1 MLRIAFVTGTEPGKW
16 FARYRE
22 TTDHGLEELPSDDPF
37 ALVEA
42 GEADLALM
50 RLDDRVGEPGE
61 TYHCV
66 GLYSEAPGVAVPK
79 DSVFAEMRE
88 KLAPREFAGEII
100 NFTYKPD
107 SLIDDLRSAL
117 QVVAANVGVA
127 YAPAPLL
134 KVLSK
139 KQVAVVE
146 LTSQPD
152 GMEPTEIGLA
162 WKVSADSDA
171 IQDFVGVAKGR
182 TRNSSRATSRDAK
195 RNAQKSAQ
203 KTVQKTVQKGAQNK
217 SAQQRGRKKA
227 GSRGRRR

>member
-37 ALVEA
+37 ALVET

-50 RLDDRVGEPGE
+50 RLDDRIGEPGE
-61 TYHCV
+61 TYHRV

-79 DSVFAEMRE
+79 DSVFAEMGE

-117 QVVAANVGVA
+117 QVVAANVGIA

-139 KQVAVVE
+139 KQVAVVD
-146 LTSQPD
+146 LTSQPE
-152 GMEPTEIGLA
+152 GMEPTEIGLV
-162 WKVSADSDA
+162 WKISADSDA

-182 TRNSSRATSRDAK
+182 TRNSSRASSREAK
-195 RNAQKSAQ
+195 KPIE
-203 KTVQKTVQKGAQNK
+203 QKGTQQKNLKKK
-217 SAQQRGRKKA
+217 SSQQRGRGA
-227 GSRGRRR
+227 VGRRGRRR

>member
-22 TTDHGLEELPSDDPF
+22 ITDHGLTELPSDDPF

-42 GEADLALM
+42 SEADLALM
-50 RLDDRVGEPGE
+50 RLPDERVGEPGE
-61 TYHCV
+61 TYHRV
-66 GLYSEAPGVAVPK
+66 NLYSETPGVAVPK
-79 DSVFAEMRE
+79 DSVFAEMGE
-88 KLAPREFAGEII
+88 KLAPREFTGEII
-100 NFTYKPD
+100 NFTYSAH

-117 QVVAANVGVA
+117 HIVAANVGIA

-146 LTSQPD
+146 LTAQPE
-152 GMEPTEIGLA
+152 GMNPTEIGLV
-162 WKVSADSDA
+162 WSVSADSDT

-182 TRNSSRATSRDAK
+182 TRNSSRG
-195 RNAQKSAQ
+195 AQKKPQSTKKNAH
-203 KTVQKTVQKGAQNK
+203 
-217 SAQQRGRKKA
+217 QRSRKPARTLRTRPPRKR
-227 GSRGRRR
+227 S

>member
-42 GEADLALM
+42 GEAHLALM
-50 RLDDRVGEPGE
+50 RLDDRIGEPGE
-61 TYHCV
+61 TYHRV
-66 GLYSEAPGVAVPK
+66 NLYNEMPGVAVPK
-79 DSVFAEMRE
+79 DSVFAEMGE

-117 QVVAANVGVA
+117 QIVAANVGVA

-146 LTSQPD
+146 LTSQPE
-152 GMEPTEIGLA
+152 GMEPTEIGLV

-182 TRNSSRATSRDAK
+182 TRNSSRDSARGAK
-195 RNAQKSAQ
+195 NNPKAKTKPTGQGKRKPQKRLG
-203 KTVQKTVQKGAQNK
+203 KGV
-217 SAQQRGRKKA
+217 RRK
-227 GSRGRRR
+227 RR

>member
-50 RLDDRVGEPGE
+50 RLDDRIGEPGE

-79 DSVFAEMRE
+79 DSVFAEMGE

-117 QVVAANVGVA
+117 QIVAANVGVA

-146 LTSQPD
+146 LTSQPE
-152 GMEPTEIGLA
+152 GMEPTEIGLV

-182 TRNSSRATSRDAK
+182 TRNSSRDSARGAK
-195 RNAQKSAQ
+195 NNPKAKTKPTGQGKRKPQKRLG
-203 KTVQKTVQKGAQNK
+203 KGV
-217 SAQQRGRKKA
+217 RRK
-227 GSRGRRR
+227 RR

>member
-42 GEADLALM
+42 GEAHLALM
-50 RLDDRVGEPGE
+50 RLDDRIGEPGE
-61 TYHCV
+61 TYHRV
-66 GLYSEAPGVAVPK
+66 NLYNEMPGVAVPK
-79 DSVFAEMRE
+79 DSVFAEMGE

-117 QVVAANVGVA
+117 QIVAANVGVA

-146 LTSQPD
+146 LTSQPE
-152 GMEPTEIGLA
+152 GMEPTEIGLV
-162 WKVSADSDA
+162 WKINADSDA
-171 IQDFVGVAKGR
+171 IQDFVGVARGR
-182 TRNSSRATSRDAK
+182 TRNSSRGTSQDVKKSAKTSAK
-195 RNAQKSAQ
+195 RSVAN
-203 KTVQKTVQKGAQNK
+203 KG
-217 SAQQRGRKKA
+217 AQQRGRKRA
-227 GSRGRRR
+227 GRRGKRR

>member
-66 GLYSEAPGVAVPK
+66 SLYSEAPGVAVPK
-79 DSVFAEMRE
+79 DSVFAEMGE

-117 QVVAANVGVA
+117 QVVAANVGIA

-139 KQVAVVE
+139 KQVAVVD
-146 LTSQPD
+146 LTSQPE
-152 GMEPTEIGLA
+152 GMEQTEIGLV
-162 WKVSADSDA
+162 WKISADSDA

-195 RNAQKSAQ
+195 RNTKKSVK
-203 KTVQKTVQKGAQNK
+203 KTVQQKK
-217 SAQQRGRKKA
+217 SSQQRGRGA
-227 GSRGRRR
+227 VGRRGRRR